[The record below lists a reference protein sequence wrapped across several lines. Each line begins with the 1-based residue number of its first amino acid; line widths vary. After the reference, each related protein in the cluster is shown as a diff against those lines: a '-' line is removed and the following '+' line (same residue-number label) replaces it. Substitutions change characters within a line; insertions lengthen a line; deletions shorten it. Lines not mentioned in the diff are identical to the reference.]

1 MAIGGGDP
9 GSKFGA
15 FPSFQSFLHGKGS
28 KKKTGFFTG
37 VKKES
42 IFKVKEIRIVEVHR
56 FFCCSV
62 NACHV
67 SICESTLRSAA

>member
-42 IFKVKEIRIVEVHR
+42 IFKVKEICVVSLHR
-56 FFCCSV
+56 L
-62 NACHV
+62 N
-67 SICESTLRSAA
+67 

>member
-1 MAIGGGDP
+1 MAGQAADCIWREGGGDP

-42 IFKVKEIRIVEVHR
+42 IFKVKEICVVSLHR
-56 FFCCSV
+56 L
-62 NACHV
+62 N
-67 SICESTLRSAA
+67 